1 MNIYL
6 DNIIFYLQK
15 AGGIS
20 LYWYELQKRFLQEN
34 GTITVIEQSNVKR
47 NIFHRSID
55 LPEHVVVIYQRLFVR
70 LNRYLPVFLPN
81 KQAGIFHSSYYRIGI
96 GRGIVNI
103 VTVHDFTYEYFRS
116 GLARW
121 IHSRQKSS
129 ALRKADGIICISENT
144 KKDLLT
150 FLPELRSKEIKVIYN
165 GVGEDFFSIENRIQ
179 EGKTILYVG
188 ERKSL
193 YKNFLL
199 AVQTVEKLPEY
210 SLALVGGGALT
221 EQETALLNRA
231 LKERY
236 LHHHN
241 VSSTA
246 LNDLYNQA
254 FCLLYPS
261 AYEGFGIPIIEAMK
275 AGCPVVSTNFS
286 SIPEVSGNAALLVDE
301 ISLEKFIE
309 KILLLEDS
317 GFRQELIESGYQ
329 QAEKFD
335 WERCFQETKAFYEEI
350 FRKKTA

>member
-20 LYWYELQKRFLQEN
+20 VYWHELQRRFLKEN
-34 GTITVIEQSNVKR
+34 EAITVIEQRAESK

-55 LPEHVVVIYQRLFVR
+55 FPEYIVVIYQGLFLH

-81 KQAGIFHSSYYRIGI
+81 KKRGIFHSSYYRIGI

-103 VTVHDFTYEYFRS
+103 VTVHDFTYELFRS

-121 IHSRQKSS
+121 IHTRQKFY
-129 ALRKADGIICISENT
+129 ALHKADGIICISEHT

-165 GVGEDFFSIENRIQ
+165 GVGGDFFPMEDRKQ

-188 ERKSL
+188 DRKSL
-193 YKNFLL
+193 YKNFSL
-199 AVQTVEKLPEY
+199 AVQTVEQLPEY
-210 SLALVGGGALT
+210 SLTLVGGGTLTGQEIAFLDRTLT
-221 EQETALLNRA
+221 E
-231 LKERY
+231 RY
-236 LHHHN
+236 QHHHN
-241 VSSTA
+241 VSSNA
-246 LNDLYNQA
+246 LNVLYNQA

-275 AGCPVVSTNFS
+275 AGCPVISTNCS

-301 ISLEKFIE
+301 ISVQNLIE
-309 KILLLEDS
+309 KVLLLDEY
-317 GFRQELIESGYQ
+317 GFRQKLIEAGYK

-335 WERCFQETKAFYEEI
+335 WERCFQETKAFYKEI
-350 FRKKTA
+350 FLKKKA